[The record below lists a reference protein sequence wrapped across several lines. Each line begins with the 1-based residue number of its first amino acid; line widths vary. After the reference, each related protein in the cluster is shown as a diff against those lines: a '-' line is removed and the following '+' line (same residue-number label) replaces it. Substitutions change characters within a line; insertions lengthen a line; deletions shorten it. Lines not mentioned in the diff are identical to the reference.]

1 MAYMSFVILIALYL
15 IWVKGVKPLTE
26 QARIEPADRNMP
38 IGWPG
43 FEHRLGRRMTMKPHA
58 KDFAKLSLEDKSR
71 YSVFNKSNID
81 DSIGADDS
89 KL

>member
-1 MAYMSFVILIALYL
+1 
-15 IWVKGVKPLTE
+15 
-26 QARIEPADRNMP
+26 
-38 IGWPG
+38 
-43 FEHRLGRRMTMKPHA
+43 MTMKPHA
-58 KDFAKLSLEDKSR
+58 KDFAKLSNKSLDCKRREIFYSFNITKKADALYSINSHFQNIGLEDKSR